1 MACTSGYRWVVFA
14 RSRCSSSTGR
24 CIQSNSKRPTTGE
37 YETGYLPCYKS
48 LWRSTADMNLFDL
61 TPQQLK
67 RAASLKERI
76 DGLNKQLRGI
86 LGGPATSRAAPPR
99 NRTMSASV
107 KKKIA
112 TTQRA
117 RWAKVRSSKPTTV
130 SARPAAK
137 KTVISTA
144 TRAKLSAK
152 LKAYW
157 AAKKKSGKK

>member
-1 MACTSGYRWVVFA
+1 
-14 RSRCSSSTGR
+14 
-24 CIQSNSKRPTTGE
+24 
-37 YETGYLPCYKS
+37 
-48 LWRSTADMNLFDL
+48 MNLFDL

-76 DGLNKQLRGI
+76 DGLHRQLRGI
-86 LGGPATSRAAPPR
+86 LGAQPTSRAAPTG
-99 NRTMSASV
+99 NRTMSPSV

-112 TTQRA
+112 ATQRA

-137 KTVISTA
+137 KTIISTA

>member
-1 MACTSGYRWVVFA
+1 M
-14 RSRCSSSTGR
+14 
-24 CIQSNSKRPTTGE
+24 
-37 YETGYLPCYKS
+37 
-48 LWRSTADMNLFDL
+48 STAPMNLFDL

-67 RAASLKERI
+67 RAASIKEQI
-76 DGLNKQLRGI
+76 DGLNKQLRSIVGA
-86 LGGPATSRAAPPR
+86 PATLRVAPTR
-99 NRTMSASV
+99 NRTMSPSV

-112 TTQRA
+112 ATQKA
-117 RWAKVRSSKPTTV
+117 RWAKVRSSKPPTG

-137 KTVISTA
+137 KTVISKA

>member
-1 MACTSGYRWVVFA
+1 
-14 RSRCSSSTGR
+14 
-24 CIQSNSKRPTTGE
+24 
-37 YETGYLPCYKS
+37 
-48 LWRSTADMNLFDL
+48 MNLFDL
-61 TPQQLK
+61 TPQELK
-67 RAASLKERI
+67 RAAAIKEQI
-76 DGLNKQLRGI
+76 DALNKQLRGI
-86 LGGPATSRAAPPR
+86 LGGQPTSRAAPTG

-112 TTQRA
+112 ATQRA

-130 SARPAAK
+130 SARPAATK
-137 KTVISTA
+137 AVMSAA